1 MALAE
6 VIKTECADIAIWH
19 KTETIEEL
27 KEVLNDNDIIN
38 NIEILYSKP
47 KRQTEQLI
55 SHILIKH
62 LLGQVKEIKHQQ
74 NGAPYIDEEKYISIS
89 HSRKSIAVAISEKPI
104 GIDLE
109 EIDRKQYSLL
119 KKFTT
124 PNEQLWVES
133 SNDKQLISAII
144 WSAKE
149 AIYKLANIEG
159 LLFESEIEIAP
170 FNPDEECNFKAS
182 YRGKVVNCQLLVN
195 EHTFVESA
203 HTRQSLSK
211 LILPSLNRRFVSC

>member
-6 VIKTECADIAIWH
+6 VIKTGCANIAIWH
-19 KTETIEEL
+19 KTETVEEL
-27 KEVLNDNDIIN
+27 KEILEDNDIFNKIKTS
-38 NIEILYSKP
+38 YSNT

-62 LLGQVKEIKHQQ
+62 LLGQVKEIKHRS
-74 NGAPYIDEEKYISIS
+74 NGAPYIENCENKFISIS
-89 HSRKSIAVAISEKPI
+89 HSKKSIAVAISEKPI

-109 EIDRKQYSLL
+109 EIDRKQYSLH

-124 PNEQLWVES
+124 TNEQLWIES
-133 SNDKQLISAII
+133 SDNKQLISAII

-149 AIYKLANIEG
+149 AIYKLANIEK

-170 FNPDEECNFKAS
+170 FNPTKESNFIAT
-182 YRGKVVNCQLLVN
+182 YRGKVVNCQFSSGSCQLLV
-195 EHTFVESA
+195 
-203 HTRQSLSK
+203 
-211 LILPSLNRRFVSC
+211 VSC

>member
-27 KEVLNDNDIIN
+27 KEILNEENIIN
-38 NIEILYSKP
+38 NIETQYTNP
-47 KRQTEQLI
+47 KRQTEQII
-55 SHILIKH
+55 SHILIKE
-62 LLGQVKEIKHQQ
+62 LLGEAIEIKHHQ
-74 NGAPYIDEEKYISIS
+74 NGAPHIDGDRYISIS
-89 HSRKSIAVAISEKPI
+89 HSRRSIAVAISSKPI

-109 EIDRKQYSLL
+109 EIDRKQYSLH

-124 PNEQLWVES
+124 PNEQLWIES
-133 SNDKQLISAII
+133 SDNKQLISAII

-159 LLFESEIEIAP
+159 LLFESEIEITP
-170 FNPDEECNFKAS
+170 FNPDEECNFKVS
-182 YRGKVVNCQLLVN
+182 YRDKVVNCQLSAFSDQLLV
-195 EHTFVESA
+195 
-203 HTRQSLSK
+203 
-211 LILPSLNRRFVSC
+211 VS

>member
-19 KTETIEEL
+19 KTETTAEL
-27 KEVLNDNDIIN
+27 KEILNEEDIIN
-38 NIEILYSKP
+38 NIEAQYSNS

-62 LLGQVKEIKHQQ
+62 LLGEAKEIKHHQ
-74 NGAPYIDEEKYISIS
+74 NGAPHIDGDRFISIS
-89 HSRKSIAVAISEKPI
+89 HSRKSIAVAISSKPI

-109 EIDRKQYSLL
+109 EISRKQYSLH

-124 PNEQLWVES
+124 PNEQLWIES
-133 SNDKQLISAII
+133 SNNKQLISAII

-159 LLFESEIEIAP
+159 LLFESEIEITP
-170 FNPDEECNFKAS
+170 FNPTEKSNFKAR
-182 YRGKVVNCQLLVN
+182 YRDRVVGCQLSAFSGQLLV
-195 EHTFVESA
+195 
-203 HTRQSLSK
+203 
-211 LILPSLNRRFVSC
+211 VS

>member
-19 KTETIEEL
+19 KIETIEEL
-27 KEVLNDNDIIN
+27 KTILKEKSIIN
-38 NIEILYSKP
+38 SIEARYTNP
-47 KRQTEQLI
+47 KRQIEQLI

-62 LLGQVKEIKHQQ
+62 LLGKAKEIKHHA
-74 NGAPYIDEEKYISIS
+74 NGAPYIENSEEKFVSIS
-89 HSRKSIAVAISEKPI
+89 HSKKSIAVAISSIPI
-104 GIDLE
+104 GIDIE

-149 AIYKLANIEG
+149 AIYKLANIDG
-159 LLFESEIEIAP
+159 LLFESEIEITP
-170 FNPDEECNFKAS
+170 FNPDKECNFKAS
-182 YRGKVVNCQLLVN
+182 YRGIGVSCQFSVVSCQLLV
-195 EHTFVESA
+195 
-203 HTRQSLSK
+203 
-211 LILPSLNRRFVSC
+211 VSC